1 MHPFAGV
8 RLRFPRA
15 RWLLAPAA
23 NDAGLGCCWRTGV
36 LRRRRRGGGEVVRVA
51 TRRGLAS
58 LLVRAPGLVTASG
71 DVEPGGAAEARDIA
85 WRALESSSLLLRLG
99 SAPGQASVTFH
110 LRLRSGSA
118 WQQRTRHMRAD
129 AACLALHS
137 ALHISRARAAA
148 KEGSTAD
155 SCTGLP
161 WAGGARGPATLSH
174 PCLIAGQALQGQGA
188 RPPRTRAWVTRFAW
202 R

>member
-1 MHPFAGV
+1 M
-8 RLRFPRA
+8 
-15 RWLLAPAA
+15 
-23 NDAGLGCCWRTGV
+23 
-36 LRRRRRGGGEVVRVA
+36 
-51 TRRGLAS
+51 S
-58 LLVRAPGLVTASG
+58 S
-71 DVEPGGAAEARDIA
+71 
-85 WRALESSSLLLRLG
+85 RALLLLLLG

-118 WQQRTRHMRAD
+118 WRQRTRHMRAD

-161 WAGGARGPATLSH
+161 AMGRGARGPATLAH
-174 PCLIAGQALQGQGA
+174 PCLIAGQGQGA
-188 RPPRTRAWVTRFAW
+188 DKGVEHPVRCAELALDAPLSPPFAASGAANMMASQCIAKAQRPVRALSSTQRPPPRRALALSSPARPPHAGSTALRRRDLSYRTDRCTES
-202 R
+202 